1 MERHEDIRE
10 RLTDYALGEL
20 PAAARE
26 QVDAHL
32 AGCPECEAEA
42 RALSL
47 AFQAIGSAETPLAP
61 PAHLKAKVLASLD
74 AGRRPAVTP
83 MVPPVEAARRARGLS
98 PAWLALAAMALLVV
112 GGALA
117 ISRQRASQLEQD
129 LRRAEAD
136 VARLSSDASTVATQA
151 DLAVAILTATDMR
164 RIDLAGAESSR
175 NATARAYWSGAK
187 GLLIVADRLPTP
199 PPGRTYQVW
208 LIGSASAGP
217 VSAGLIDGRREGRG
231 MLIVAPP
238 AGVAGNALTVAVTD
252 EPDGGRPAPTGSKH
266 LVGSL

>member
-1 MERHEDIRE
+1 MARHEDMQE
-10 RLTDYALGEL
+10 LLTDYALGEL

-32 AGCPECEAEA
+32 AECPECEAEA

-61 PAHLKAKVLASLD
+61 PAHLKARVLASLD
-74 AGRRPAVTP
+74 ADRRPAAAP
-83 MVPPVEAARRARGLS
+83 FVPAAAPARRVRGLS
-98 PAWLALAAMALLVV
+98 PAWLAIAATALLIV

-117 ISRQRASQLEQD
+117 MSRQQASQLAQD
-129 LRRAEAD
+129 LRRAED
-136 VARLSSDASTVATQA
+136 EVARLSGDAATVATQA

-164 RIDLAGAESSR
+164 RIDLSGVESSR
-175 NATARAYWSGAK
+175 SATARAYWSGAK

-199 PPGRTYQVW
+199 PPGRIYQVW
-208 LIGSASAGP
+208 LIGSGSPGP

-238 AGVAGNALTVAVTD
+238 GGVAGNALTVAVTD
-252 EPDGGRPAPTGSKH
+252 EPEGGLPAPTGSKH

>member
-1 MERHEDIRE
+1 MARHEDMQE
-10 RLTDYALGEL
+10 QLTDYALGEL

-32 AGCPECEAEA
+32 AECPECEAEA

-47 AFQAIGSAETPLAP
+47 AFEAIGSAGVSVAP
-61 PAHLKAKVLASLD
+61 PAHLRARVLGSLD
-74 AGRRPAVTP
+74 AGRRPVGRQAAPASTS
-83 MVPPVEAARRARGLS
+83 ARRGRGVS
-98 PAWLALAAMALLVV
+98 PAWLAVAATALLIV

-117 ISRQRASQLEQD
+117 MSRQHASQLEQD

-136 VARLSSDASTVATQA
+136 VARLSTDAATVATQA

-164 RIDLAGAESSR
+164 RIDLSGVESSS
-175 NATARAYWSGAK
+175 NATARAYWSGAM

-208 LIGSASAGP
+208 LIGSGSPGP
-217 VSAGLIDGRREGRG
+217 VSAGLIDGRHEGRG

-238 AGVAGNALTVAVTD
+238 GGVAGNALTVAVTD
-252 EPDGGRPAPTGSKH
+252 EPEGGRPAPTGSKH

>member
-1 MERHEDIRE
+1 MARHEDMQE
-10 RLTDYALGEL
+10 QLTDYALGEL
-20 PAAARE
+20 PASARE

-32 AGCPECEAEA
+32 TGCDECAAEA
-42 RALSL
+42 RALVI
-47 AFQAIGSAETPLAP
+47 AFQSIGAAEAPVAP
-61 PAHLKAKVLASLD
+61 PAHLKARVLASLD
-74 AGRRPAVTP
+74 GGRRPVASAVVPAITP
-83 MVPPVEAARRARGLS
+83 ARRVRGLS
-98 PAWLALAAMALLVV
+98 PAWLALAAMALLIV

-164 RIDLAGAESSR
+164 RIDLSGVESSR
-175 NATARAYWSGAK
+175 SATARAYWSGVK

-208 LIGSASAGP
+208 LIGSGSPGP
-217 VSAGLIDGRREGRG
+217 VSAGLIDGRHEGRG

-238 AGVAGNALTVAVTD
+238 GGVAGNALTVAVTD
-252 EPDGGRPAPTGSKH
+252 EPEGGRPAPTGSKH